1 MNLWILH
8 LGKLGGA
15 GEMLKIL
22 LVDDEK
28 FTIEGLISMLDWKG
42 FHGELIGTASSGEEA
57 VTLLETIHP
66 DVIIS
71 DIKMGDMNGIEL
83 AKTVHETYGQIQ
95 IILLTAHGEFEFA
108 RQAIQHGVIDYIL
121 KPITREKIRQLN
133 ELLSRK
139 EEQLIHQ
146 RHSYLTAYNAD
157 FKEYLITA
165 LRSGDRNA
173 LDEFFKS
180 QRFEYMMSGED
191 CNPAGIQLINYLYA
205 YLHELNLNQKAITYS
220 RNETMESFL
229 DIAGRR
235 EKVDFIMTKYYDL
248 LTSISQQKNSH
259 SDAIAAYAVRYI
271 REHYTDPEFNLS
283 GLSYSMNVSLSYLS
297 TVFKQATGNN
307 LSTYV
312 AELRHEKAME
322 LLADLQYP
330 ISEVSFR
337 CGYSDAKYFAKLFK
351 KRTGSTPSE
360 YRNLLFQG
368 GAHGN

>member
-1 MNLWILH
+1 
-8 LGKLGGA
+8 
-15 GEMLKIL
+15 MLKIL

-28 FTIEGLISMLDWKG
+28 FAIEGLIAMLDWKG
-42 FHGELIGTASSGEEA
+42 FKGELIGTASSGEEA
-57 VTLLETIHP
+57 VTLMKTIHP

-71 DIKMGDMNGIEL
+71 DIKMGGMNGIEL
-83 AKTVHETYGQIQ
+83 AKIVHEKNEHIQ
-95 IILLTAHGEFEFA
+95 LILLTAHGEFEFA
-108 RQAIQHGVIDYIL
+108 RQAIQYGVINYIL

-133 ELLSRK
+133 GLLCRITEELSR
-139 EEQLIHQ
+139 
-146 RHSYLTAYNAD
+146 RRCSYLAAWSAD
-157 FKEYLITA
+157 FKDHLLGT
-165 LRSGDRNA
+165 LRQGDRDA

-180 QRFEYMMSGED
+180 SQFETMMNGED

-205 YLHELNLNQKAITYS
+205 YLHELNLNQRAIVYS

-229 DIAGRR
+229 DLTGRR
-235 EKVDFIMTKYYDL
+235 EKMDFIMTKYYDL

-259 SDAIAAYAVRYI
+259 TDAIAAYAINYI
-271 REHYTDPEFNLS
+271 REHYEDTEFNLS
-283 GLSYSMNVSLSYLS
+283 ALSYLMNVSLSYLS

-312 AELRHEKAME
+312 AELRLEKAKQ
-322 LLADLQYP
+322 LLLDMQYP
-330 ISEVSFR
+330 ISEVSSM

-351 KRTGSTPSE
+351 KKMGSTPSE